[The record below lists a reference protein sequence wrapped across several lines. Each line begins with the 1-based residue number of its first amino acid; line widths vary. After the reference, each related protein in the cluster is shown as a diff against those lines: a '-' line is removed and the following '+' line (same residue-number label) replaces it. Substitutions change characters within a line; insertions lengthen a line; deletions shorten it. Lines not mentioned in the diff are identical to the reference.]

1 VNIGAVRAAMAVKLD
16 PIADVN
22 VFEYAMASPTPPTI
36 QILPPSVDYD
46 LTMRRGF
53 DVWTFVVQ
61 AFVDFTDDFSSQRL
75 LDDVCSPIGTTS
87 VKALL
92 ESDQTLGGTTATVLV
107 TRHDF
112 RGKVETAGGSP
123 MLLVEFTVEV
133 IAGGT

>member
-1 VNIGAVRAAMAVKLD
+1 MNIGAVRAAMAVKLD
-16 PIADVN
+16 PISDVN
-22 VFEYAMASPTPPTI
+22 VFEYVQASPTPPTI

-46 LTMRRGF
+46 LSMRRGY
-53 DVWTFVVQ
+53 DLWTFIVQ
-61 AFVDFTDDFSSQRL
+61 AFVNFTSDYSSQRL
-75 LDDVCSPIGTTS
+75 LDDICSPIGTTS

-92 ESDQTLGGTTATVLV
+92 EADQTLGGTTATVMV

-112 RGKVETAGGSP
+112 RGKLETSGGSP